1 LLEEFNKKTFK
12 MQQKATDLNKLF
24 KTLILDM
31 DASVMETEQMLADE
45 IKILIR
51 EQQIITKNYY

>member
-1 LLEEFNKKTFK
+1 